1 MIDNR
6 ICTDKPISSKQL
18 VDLYLNNVLKKKK
31 PLNFE
36 IYEKWDIIVQNKL
49 KDHLKI
55 KEVKDDVL
63 ILVADHP
70 AWVQKA
76 NMSKK
81 NILSKIKKEIPIT
94 NIKSIHIICR

>member
-1 MIDNR
+1 MDNR
-6 ICTDKPISSKQL
+6 ICKDNPISSKQL
-18 VDLYLNNVLKKKK
+18 VELYLNSVLKKKK

-36 IYEKWDIIVQNKL
+36 IYEKWDKIVQNKL